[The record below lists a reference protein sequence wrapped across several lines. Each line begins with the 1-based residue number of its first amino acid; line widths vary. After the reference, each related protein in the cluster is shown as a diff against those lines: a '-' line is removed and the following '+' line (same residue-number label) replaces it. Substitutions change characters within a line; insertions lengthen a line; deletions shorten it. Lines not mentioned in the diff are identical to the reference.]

1 MCMDEVIR
9 VENLKKIFQTKNKEQ
24 GLKGSIESIFKPNIQ
39 EVLAIDNISFKVKHG
54 EIVGFIGPNGAGKS
68 TTIKTLIG
76 ILFPTSGNVSVLGY
90 TPWEKRQD
98 LAFKIGSVFGQKP
111 QLWYHLPPID
121 TFNLMS
127 KIYELDE
134 KEYKDRLDYLVSIF
148 EIDYLNTP
156 VRKLSLGQRMRAEI
170 VASLL
175 HKPEIIFLDEPT
187 IGLDIIAKQRIR
199 DLILELNKKDN
210 TTIFLTSHDMD
221 DVEMLCKRAIIINHG
236 TIVFD
241 NTIEKLKKD
250 YIQSKEIEV
259 KFPKAPKNFSF
270 TGATITHSDKYSM
283 KIRFDAK
290 NGKIHDLIS
299 YLTRNFEVLDI
310 NVSDP
315 SIEEIIAKIYRSG

>member
-1 MCMDEVIR
+1 MNEVIR

-24 GLKGSIESIFKPNIQ
+24 GLKGSIKSIFKPNIK
-39 EVLAIDNISFKVKHG
+39 EVLAINNISFKVKRG

-76 ILFPTSGNVSVLGY
+76 ILFPTSGKVSVLGY

-134 KEYKDRLDYLVSIF
+134 KEYKDRLNYLVSIF

-199 DLILELNKKDN
+199 DLILELNKTDN

-250 YIQSKEIEV
+250 YIQSKEIEI

-270 TGATITHSDKYSM
+270 DGATITHSDKYSM
-283 KIRFDAK
+283 KIRFDTK